1 MLRRG
6 ALPTRR
12 DGLHADDMAGDE
24 QLQPMLSSSGQPFDP
39 SAVELFAQRLASLDD
54 ASRRA
59 YRNQNATSIAASTLS
74 RLLIVAGPGTGKSH
88 LFLAR
93 IRHWLAAFPGE
104 RIYVTS
110 FVRKL
115 VGDLSTDIR
124 NSHLQQAEKQL
135 VSVTTLHGLARS
147 LIERNGGS
155 STHQLGQHVR
165 MIGPAWKDMVWTD
178 VLAFHPPVPG
188 VSLADFERQFF
199 DAAFREESPWPELTS
214 TYIRLTQ
221 YYNAVGFAD
230 SIWHATCAVREN
242 ATLVE
247 HSLWIVDEFQDF
259 NLAEAALLETLTEGA
274 SAVLL
279 AGDDDQALYG
289 QLKSS
294 HPEIIQT
301 YYADVSWAKAM
312 LPLCGRCD
320 ADIAR
325 GAEAFIAAERSAS
338 SIDKVFLPLVAD
350 ETCSPIQVVICP
362 NPAGAV
368 SYVGSFIADHRDALL
383 QRKHDIEDGRAKD
396 PYLLVLSYSKQL
408 NYFPLREADALR
420 ALVDEWRVET
430 AGPGADYVR
439 VTIYYGSARY
449 PLANFP
455 LRKVLE
461 LEAVSLTEVHR
472 LLEQGLG
479 DGHSL
484 SEMDSLAV
492 RESAAKCRRVHDI
505 VVAPDRTAEE
515 RAAALSEIIRVAD
528 PARLAADLEAF
539 PLGGAPSDD
548 DDQEHVEGPGR
559 VSPVELMSIVGS
571 KGLSA
576 DHVVILGCDQVNL
589 SPASPL
595 AFYVAMTR
603 ARKTLHLLTAVGAGG
618 AQRPHRYVAG
628 LPQDCCHYLKILKS
642 GVEEI
647 DDRASFLRY
656 CDRLSAARQRKR

>member
-1 MLRRG
+1 ML
-6 ALPTRR
+6 ALYRSTVRTLVDYLERHTCALGEGRLLLAEVPERM
-12 DGLHADDMAGDE
+12 HADDMAEYE
-24 QLQPMLSSSGQPFDP
+24 QLRPMLSSSGQPFEL
-39 SAVELFAQRLASLDD
+39 STLELFAQRLAALDD
-54 ASRRA
+54 AGRRA
-59 YRNQNATSIAASTLS
+59 YRNQNAASIATCTLS

-93 IRHWLAAFPGE
+93 IRQWLAAFPGE

-115 VGDLSTDIR
+115 VGDLSADIR
-124 NSHLQQAEKQL
+124 NSDLQQAEKRL

-199 DAAFREESPWPELTS
+199 DAVFREDSPWPKLTS
-214 TYIRLTQ
+214 TYLQLTR

-230 SIWHATCAVREN
+230 SIWHATCAASEN
-242 ATLVE
+242 AALVE

-259 NLAEAALLETLTEGA
+259 NLAEAALLETLTERA

-301 YYADVSWAKAM
+301 YYADERWAKAM

-338 SIDKVFLPLVAD
+338 SIEKVFLPLVAD
-350 ETCSPIQVVICP
+350 EACSPIQVVLCP

-368 SYVGSFIADHRDALL
+368 SYVGSFITDHRDALL
-383 QRKHDIEDGRAKD
+383 QRKHDIEDGQAKD

-420 ALVDEWRVET
+420 ALVDEWRVES

-449 PLANFP
+449 PLANFQ

-461 LEAVSLTEVHR
+461 LEAVSLAEVHR
-472 LLEQGLG
+472 LLELGLEEAARCQRWTVQRFRRALQSAG
-479 DGHSL
+479 GFTTSWLL
-484 SEMDSLAV
+484 STALRRNERRL
-492 RESAAKCRRVHDI
+492 CRKSFVLQT
-505 VVAPDRTAEE
+505 P
-515 RAAALSEIIRVAD
+515 
-528 PARLAADLEAF
+528 
-539 PLGGAPSDD
+539 
-548 DDQEHVEGPGR
+548 
-559 VSPVELMSIVGS
+559 
-571 KGLSA
+571 
-576 DHVVILGCDQVNL
+576 C
-589 SPASPL
+589 ASP
-595 AFYVAMTR
+595 R
-603 ARKTLHLLTAVGAGG
+603 
-618 AQRPHRYVAG
+618 
-628 LPQDCCHYLKILKS
+628 I
-642 GVEEI
+642 
-647 DDRASFLRY
+647 
-656 CDRLSAARQRKR
+656 